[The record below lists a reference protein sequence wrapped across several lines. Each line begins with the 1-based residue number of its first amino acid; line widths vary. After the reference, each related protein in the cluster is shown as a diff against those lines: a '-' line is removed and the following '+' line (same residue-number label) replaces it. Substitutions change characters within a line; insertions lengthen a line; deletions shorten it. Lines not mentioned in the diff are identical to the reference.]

1 MRFIISGGGTGGHVF
16 PAIAIAKA
24 IRRLQP
30 ESEILFVG
38 ALGRMEM
45 EKVPAEGF
53 PIKGLWISGFRRSL
67 SFSNLLFPVKL
78 VVSMTQALGLLM
90 KFKPQAVIGVGG
102 FASGPVMRAASWL
115 GIPIYIQEQNSFPG
129 VTNRMMAQRARLIF
143 TAYPDMDR
151 WFPRHKTILT
161 GNPVRR
167 NVIAVEGLREDAL
180 QFFSLE
186 KERLTILVVGG
197 SQGAVSVNRA
207 VMHCLMQQD
216 LQNVQW
222 IWQTGSNFAA
232 EAADFVAKNQLTN
245 VKIHPFIQ
253 RMELA
258 YGAADIII
266 SRAGAIAISELC
278 NIGKPVILIP
288 YPFAA
293 ANHQMHNAQRIAEA
307 GGALMI
313 EDSRAVE
320 ELCPTLRNLF
330 ADEELRNHMGAAIR
344 SLAIPDADER
354 IASAILDDLKKLK
367 NR

>member
-30 ESEILFVG
+30 ESEVLFVG

-78 VVSMTQALGLLM
+78 VVSLVQALVLLIR
-90 KFKPQAVIGVGG
+90 FKPQAVIGVGG

-115 GIPIYIQEQNSFPG
+115 GIPVYIQEQNSYPG
-129 VTNRMMAQRARLIF
+129 VTNRMMARRARLIF
-143 TAYPDMDR
+143 TAYPDMHQ
-151 WFPRHKTILT
+151 WFPPQKTILA

-167 NVIAVEGLREDAL
+167 NVIAVEGLKEEAL

-186 KERLTILVVGG
+186 KDRITILVIGG

-207 VMHCLMQQD
+207 VMHCLMQPE
-216 LQNVQW
+216 LQSLQW
-222 IWQTGSNFAA
+222 IWQTGSNFAT
-232 EAADFVAKNQLTN
+232 EASDFVAKNQLTN
-245 VKIHPFIQ
+245 VRVHPFIQ

-258 YGAADIII
+258 YGAADVII

-293 ANHQMHNAQRIAEA
+293 ANHQMHNARRIADA
-307 GGALMI
+307 GGALLI
-313 EDSRAVE
+313 EDSRAAG
-320 ELCPTLRNLF
+320 ELCPALRNLV
-330 ADEELRNHMGAAIR
+330 ADEELRNRMSVAIR
-344 SLAIPDADER
+344 RMAIPDADER
-354 IASAILDDLKKLK
+354 IASAILDDLKKPK
-367 NR
+367 TH